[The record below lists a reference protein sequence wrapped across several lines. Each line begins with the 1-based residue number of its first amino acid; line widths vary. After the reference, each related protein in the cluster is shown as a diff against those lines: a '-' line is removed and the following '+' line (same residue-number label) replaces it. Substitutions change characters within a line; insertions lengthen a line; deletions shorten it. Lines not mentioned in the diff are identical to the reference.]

1 MALTMLPHRDELKL
15 SPGQL
20 YVDGQWC
27 DASDGGTWV
36 HVNPV
41 TNEELTTFAIA
52 SPQDVDRAVAAA
64 RRAFDEGPWPR
75 LKARDRK
82 AVLRRIAG
90 LVDDH
95 ADELNRLQCLD
106 NGMPYSFSS
115 MYQLSAGLAVDIFD
129 YHCGWV
135 DKIAGQTLPT
145 FTGNDAQ
152 FMTFKEPVGVVA
164 AIIPWNAP
172 LMLFAQKLAP
182 ALATGCTVVMKPSE
196 YAALTTIRLA
206 QLVAEAG
213 LPPGVFNFVP
223 GPGPTTGEALITHPG
238 VDKITFTGS
247 RAVGGHILEASGKGI
262 KRVSLELGGKS
273 PGITFADAPSVEMA
287 AMMAMGNV
295 TMGLSGQGCV
305 CQTRSLVEASIY
317 DRFVEQAASLASTV
331 SYGDPFAE
339 GTTSGPIINQRQ
351 LERVMGFI
359 ERARE
364 EGARLVCGGD
374 RPGGDLAQGNFVNPT
389 LFADVDNKM
398 TLAREEV
405 FGPVLAVIPF
415 KDEEEAI
422 RLANDT
428 DYGLGAGIY
437 TSNVARALRVAR
449 AVRAGT
455 IGVNEFTVMPNA
467 PFGGF
472 KTSGLGREGGAES
485 LDAFLETKCVVV
497 STQG

>member
-1 MALTMLPHRDELKL
+1 
-15 SPGQL
+15 
-20 YVDGQWC
+20 
-27 DASDGGTWV
+27 
-36 HVNPV
+36 
-41 TNEELTTFAIA
+41 
-52 SPQDVDRAVAAA
+52 
-64 RRAFDEGPWPR
+64 
-75 LKARDRK
+75 
-82 AVLRRIAG
+82 
-90 LVDDH
+90 
-95 ADELNRLQCLD
+95 
-106 NGMPYSFSS
+106 
-115 MYQLSAGLAVDIFD
+115 
-129 YHCGWV
+129 
-135 DKIAGQTLPT
+135 
-145 FTGNDAQ
+145 
-152 FMTFKEPVGVVA
+152 
-164 AIIPWNAP
+164 
-172 LMLFAQKLAP
+172 
-182 ALATGCTVVMKPSE
+182 
-196 YAALTTIRLA
+196 
-206 QLVAEAG
+206 
-213 LPPGVFNFVP
+213 

-359 ERARE
+359 DRARE

-472 KTSGLGREGGAES
+472 KTSGLGREGGPES